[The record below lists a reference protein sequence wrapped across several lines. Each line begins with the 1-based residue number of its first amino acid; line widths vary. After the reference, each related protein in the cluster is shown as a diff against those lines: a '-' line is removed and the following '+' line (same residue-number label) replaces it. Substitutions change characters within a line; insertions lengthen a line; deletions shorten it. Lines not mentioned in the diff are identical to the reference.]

1 MKPFRYHPFDL
12 RQLVSFAE
20 IARTGSFRQAAKTL
34 HVAQPALSRQ
44 IKKLEAA
51 LRVSLFD
58 RHPHRLR
65 LTLEGREL
73 AARLPI
79 LFSKIDLLAEVVESA
94 RTGGS
99 GHLRVGDAGVLT
111 TELLAPA
118 LRQVRIKWPDLRVS
132 FVQNTSEGFFRDLI
146 DDTVDCA
153 FPALQPRSIE
163 LASHKLSS
171 LEVGL
176 VLPPGHRLGKS
187 QEIPYKKLRDEAWIF
202 PPREANSVLYDEL
215 LSCCHRAGF
224 SPNVIAEMT
233 QRPRVISQVACGIG
247 VATLVETL
255 KHLCIGGTTYHRLVR
270 PTPTLDLFLV
280 YRKSDSSGLL
290 RSFVTI
296 CRELARDFN
305 LHRSHKSPAASVAGA
320 PRGQ

>member
-12 RQLVSFAE
+12 RQLVSFTE

-44 IKKLEAA
+44 IKKLETA
-51 LRVSLFD
+51 LGVSLFD
-58 RHPHRLR
+58 RQPHRLR

-73 AARLPI
+73 ADRLPT
-79 LFSKIDLLAEVVESA
+79 LFAKIDLLAETIASV
-94 RTGGS
+94 RTGQF

-118 LRQVRIKWPDLRVS
+118 LRQLRQRWPALRVS
-132 FVQNTSEGFFRDLI
+132 FVQNTSEGFFRDLL
-146 DDTVDCA
+146 DDTIDCA
-153 FPALQPRSIE
+153 FPALQPRNIE
-163 LASHKLSS
+163 LVSHKLSS

-176 VLPPGHRLGKS
+176 VLPPGHRLGTAD
-187 QEIPYKKLRDEAWIF
+187 EIPYEKLRDEDWIF

-215 LSCCHRAGF
+215 LNCCHQAGF

-247 VATLVETL
+247 IGTLVETL

-270 PTPTLDLFLV
+270 PTPKVNLYLV
-280 YRKSDSSGLL
+280 YRKSDSSELL
-290 RSFVTI
+290 KSFVKI
-296 CRELARDFN
+296 CRELAGEFN
-305 LHRSHKSPAASVAGA
+305 LHR
-320 PRGQ
+320 

>member
-1 MKPFRYHPFDL
+1 MKPSGYHLFDL
-12 RQLVSFAE
+12 RQLVTFAE

-44 IKKLEAA
+44 IKRLEAA
-51 LRVSLFD
+51 LGVPLFD
-58 RHPHRLR
+58 RQPHRLR

-73 AARLPI
+73 AARLPD
-79 LFSKIDLLAEVVESA
+79 LFSKIDLLTEGIGSA
-94 RTGGS
+94 RTGGF

-111 TELLAPA
+111 TEILAPA
-118 LRQVRIKWPDLRVS
+118 LREVRKKWPDLRVS
-132 FVQNTSEGFFRDLI
+132 FVQNTSEGFFKDLV
-146 DDTVDCA
+146 DDTIDCA
-153 FPALQPRSIE
+153 FPARPPKNIE

-171 LEVGL
+171 LEIGL
-176 VLPPGHRLGKS
+176 VLPPGHRLEALP
-187 QEIPYKKLRDEAWIF
+187 EIPYEKLRNEAWIF

-255 KHLCIGGTTYHRLVR
+255 KHLCIGGTTYHRLLR
-270 PTPTLDLFLV
+270 PTPTLDLYLV
-280 YRKSDSSGLL
+280 YRKSDSSGFLK
-290 RSFVTI
+290 SFVTI

-305 LHRSHKSPAASVAGA
+305 LR
-320 PRGQ
+320 R

>member
-44 IKKLEAA
+44 IKKLETA
-51 LRVSLFD
+51 LGVSLFD
-58 RHPHRLR
+58 RQPHRLR

-73 AARLPI
+73 EERLPA
-79 LFSKIDLLAEVVESA
+79 LFSRIDLLAEAVRSA
-94 RTGGS
+94 PTGGF

-118 LRQVRIKWPDLRVS
+118 LRQLREKWPDLLVS
-132 FVQNTSEGFFRDLI
+132 FTQNTSAGFFRDLLE
-146 DDTVDCA
+146 DTIDCA
-153 FPALQPRSIE
+153 FPALQPRSSD
-163 LASHKLSS
+163 LVSHKLRT
-171 LEVGL
+171 LEIGL
-176 VLPPGHRLGKS
+176 VLPPGHRLETEN
-187 QEIPYKKLRDEAWIF
+187 EIPLEKLCDEAWIF

-224 SPNVIAEMT
+224 SPKVIAEMT

-247 VATLVETL
+247 VATLVETM
-255 KHLCIGGTTYHRLVR
+255 KHLCIGGTTYHRLIR
-270 PTPTLDLFLV
+270 PTPTLDLYLV
-280 YRKSDSSGLL
+280 YRKGDLSEFFQ
-290 RSFVTI
+290 SFVTT
-296 CRELARDFN
+296 CRELA
-305 LHRSHKSPAASVAGA
+305 KVGAS
-320 PRGQ
+320 